1 VEKKDECVATVCWI
15 RLSVFGCLNISVLQD
30 VVCASVKKS
39 IIIFQAFMSA
49 NKKRKVVDLTADSP
63 PVAKLDTVY
72 ILIHEKTPQDSGSDY
87 QFSAS
92 LPDREDTDII
102 GVFASLD
109 GAIEEANDT
118 IMSYFEADG
127 DDVDWTGEGFIH
139 EGDEHR
145 DDHFFIKQ
153 MTVQP

>member
-1 VEKKDECVATVCWI
+1 MLYVRKC
-15 RLSVFGCLNISVLQD
+15 Q
-30 VVCASVKKS
+30 KKS
-39 IIIFQAFMSA
+39 IIVIFQAFMSA

-63 PVAKLDTVY
+63 PVAKLNRVY

-118 IMSYFEADG
+118 IMSYFEEDG